1 MNGLRCCLGLVF
13 AFALAMP
20 SAPAQAQAPQ
30 ATAARKIDL
39 TTAVNLAGRQRML
52 SQRMVK
58 AYLMLGQGISPVEAR
73 NQLQESVRQFESQ
86 LATLKT
92 LQPTP
97 MVRRA
102 VDALED
108 AWLECRPLLVLAPN
122 KADAIELYDASEALQ
137 KAAHSAVLAYEAIG
151 STPHNHLVSIAGRQ
165 RMLSQRMAKYYLY
178 RSWGLYDAAADM
190 ELHLS
195 RAHFTAVL
203 NALEESPLAST
214 QMKARVAQVRNDWQ
228 PYQEALFAST
238 EAGEMRANAVRVA
251 ELSERVLARAEELVA
266 QLVTEALAA
275 RP

>member
-1 MNGLRCCLGLVF
+1 VV
-13 AFALAMP
+13 
-20 SAPAQAQAPQ
+20 
-30 ATAARKIDL
+30 TKVDV

-73 NQLQESVRQFESQ
+73 NQLQESIKQFESQ

-108 AWLECRPLLVLAPN
+108 AWLECQPLLVSTPS

-137 KAAHSAVLAYEAIG
+137 KAAHSTVLAYEAIG
-151 STPHNHLVSIAGRQ
+151 STPRDHLVSIAGRQ

-178 RSWGLYDAAADM
+178 RSWGLYDAPADM

-203 NALEESPLAST
+203 TALEESPLPSA
-214 QMKARVAQVRNDWQ
+214 QMRARVAQVRNAWQ
-228 PYQEALFAST
+228 PYQDALFAST
-238 EAGEMRANAVRVA
+238 DAGEMRASAARVA

-266 QLVTEALAA
+266 QLATEAHAA
-275 RP
+275 QP

>member
-1 MNGLRCCLGLVF
+1 MNGLRCCFGF
-13 AFALAMP
+13 AVVLALAMP
-20 SAPAQAQAPQ
+20 SAPVGAQVPP
-30 ATAARKIDL
+30 AAVVTKVDV

-73 NQLQESVRQFESQ
+73 NQLQESIKQFESQ

-108 AWLECRPLLVLAPN
+108 AWLECQPLLVSTPS

-137 KAAHSAVLAYEAIG
+137 KAAHSTVLAYEAIG
-151 STPHNHLVSIAGRQ
+151 STPRDHLVSIAGRQ

-178 RSWGLYDAAADM
+178 RSWGLYDAPADM

-203 NALEESPLAST
+203 TALEESPLPSA
-214 QMKARVAQVRNDWQ
+214 QMRARVAQVRNAWQ
-228 PYQEALFAST
+228 PYQDALFAST
-238 EAGEMRANAVRVA
+238 NAGEMRASAARVA

-266 QLVTEALAA
+266 QLATEAHAA
-275 RP
+275 QP